1 MNKGLAALISLGL
14 LGIAANYITLLNF
27 HSEQDT
33 CSFGPVSNAE
43 YRDYLAKA
51 RSLSGIVTSSLS
63 ADDTSTSANF
73 TKLFEALSSGK
84 SDVYS
89 RLAIMHAA
97 LRSLG
102 AEYRNTNG
110 TYPDQGKSDPFVAAM
125 NGLEIVA
132 FNYVLDVFRIGAV
145 LPWPRDAWVIGGL
158 AGPRYYRSVGPAY
171 PKMRGELAIIFHGPT
186 LERPYRTDIEPKG
199 ICPPIPSGEIAEN
212 FSLLRK

>member
-73 TKLFEALSSGK
+73 TKLFETLSSGK

-89 RLAIMHAA
+89 RLAIMHAV

-110 TYPDQGKSDPFVAAM
+110 TNLDQGKSDPFVAAM
-125 NGLEIVA
+125 NKTNVVL
-132 FNYVLDVFRIGAV
+132 FHYVLDVFRIGAV
-145 LPWPRDAWVIGGL
+145 VIWPREAWVIATL
-158 AGPRYYRSVGPAY
+158 AGPRYKRPFAPTY
-171 PKMRGELAIIFHGPT
+171 PKAPGELTIIFHGPT

-199 ICPPIPSGEIAEN
+199 SCPPIPGGEIAEN
-212 FSLLRK
+212 FSLSRK